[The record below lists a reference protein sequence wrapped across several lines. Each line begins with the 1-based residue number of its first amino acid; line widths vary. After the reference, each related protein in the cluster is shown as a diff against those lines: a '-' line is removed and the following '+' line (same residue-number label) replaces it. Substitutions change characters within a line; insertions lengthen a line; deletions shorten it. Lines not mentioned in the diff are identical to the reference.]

1 MMSNRKRAAYLCA
14 AIVLLMTAG
23 CGSSDADSDVSTVDT
38 INYNDVSDVG
48 AEENN
53 SNDQN
58 MEEDIDNQ
66 QNSDTEEQ
74 NTTETPKV
82 REAQEA
88 EISAY
93 EQQQAQ
99 KQAESHSDEE
109 LEEKLAAYR
118 QAREEK
124 KPIDLGNGVTM
135 GASVNEAE
143 YGIAFDAS
151 ILRSFDTGELM
162 EAIDTANS
170 YVENTLGISVET
182 RDTTYMC
189 VDPRIWAIY
198 SAEDKGVAN
207 GYEPENIYV
216 CEYCDNGT
224 WQYLILVRE
233 GKGSSWK
240 VIHHGSSYMV
250 EGEE

>member
-1 MMSNRKRAAYLCA
+1 MRNRIKAAYLCTV
-14 AIVLLMTAG
+14 IVLLMTAG
-23 CGSSDADSDVSTVDT
+23 CGSSDTDSDVSTVDT
-38 INYNDVSDVG
+38 INFNGEIDTG
-48 AEENN
+48 AEESN
-53 SNDQN
+53 SNDQSI
-58 MEEDIDNQ
+58 EENTDNQ
-66 QNSDTEEQ
+66 QDSDTEEE

-99 KQAESHSDEE
+99 EQSMSYSDEE

-118 QAREEK
+118 QAREDA

-135 GASVNEAE
+135 GGSVNEAE
-143 YGIAFDAS
+143 YGISFDAG
-151 ILRSFDTGELM
+151 ILGSFDTGELM

-224 WQYLILVRE
+224 WQYLILVRD
-233 GKGSSWK
+233 GKGSEWK
-240 VIHHGSSYMV
+240 VIHHGSSYM
-250 EGEE
+250 EESGE